1 MKPRIVMLLVALLMT
16 LSPLASY
23 AMPDRCEAAEKA
35 TVDFAAYALKP
46 AEKPAVSEREDEVPS
61 RGELPLSELRRK
73 YRYTFY
79 MRGNPNRQEI
89 ALTFDDAPD
98 PRFTPQILDVLKA
111 KGVSATFF
119 IMGENAERH
128 PELVKRMVR
137 EGHAVGNHTYTHPD
151 LTKISDAVFHKQVL
165 ETQELLES
173 LIGYRPFLFRPP
185 YGTIYERHLRWLG
198 ENQLVTVNWNADS
211 KDWRSLSKQQV
222 YANIMKGI
230 KPGAIV
236 LQHAG
241 GGKGEDLSGTI
252 AALPLVIDELRKQ
265 GYSIVT
271 LTQML
276 AIMPPIDGVP
286 R

>member
-1 MKPRIVMLLVALLMT
+1 MKPRIVMLFVALLLT
-16 LSPLASY
+16 LGPSASY
-23 AMPDRCEAAEKA
+23 AKPVRCEDAEKGA
-35 TVDFAAYALKP
+35 SGFHVNAIKP
-46 AEKPAVSEREDEVPS
+46 ADKPAVSKREDEVPS

-79 MRGNPNRQEI
+79 MRGNPNRQEV

-98 PRFTPQILDVLKA
+98 PRFTPQILDVLKD

-119 IMGENAERH
+119 IMGENAEKH

-137 EGHAVGNHTYTHPD
+137 EGHAIGNHTYTHPD
-151 LTKISDAVFHKQVL
+151 LTKITDDAFHKEVL
-165 ETQELLES
+165 STQELLES
-173 LIGYRPFLFRPP
+173 QIGYRPFLFRPP

-198 ENQLVTVNWNADS
+198 DKQLVTVNWNADS

-241 GGKGEDLSGTI
+241 GGKGEDLRGTI
-252 AALPLVIDELRKQ
+252 TALPLVIDELRKQ

-276 AIMPPIDGVP
+276 AIMPPIDGIP